1 MNLNEFETGIKVDL
15 SYIPCKLK
23 AQWFREVETYY
34 TNKCSNK
41 EEAYSRFRKE
51 IRERVKDLKAW
62 KFSTNLEL
70 QACLSLAL
78 QRLDKQFGAHGA
90 RDRHDWNNELCEIV
104 GSSTK
109 PQMYGETNNL
119 IQWIRKTLKNE
130 EQYSDE
136 VVKRTIMEGYAP
148 RLVNT
153 VQRESKFSGFESDY
167 SHERQQREVALAIVL
182 YLMSETFRNIY
193 EEQQFSVEA
202 YGKFSPTLSIFF

>member
-104 GSSTK
+104 GSSSK

-148 RLVNT
+148 RLVKA

-193 EEQQFSVEA
+193 EEQQYSVETC
-202 YGKFSPTLSIFF
+202 GKFSPTLSIFF